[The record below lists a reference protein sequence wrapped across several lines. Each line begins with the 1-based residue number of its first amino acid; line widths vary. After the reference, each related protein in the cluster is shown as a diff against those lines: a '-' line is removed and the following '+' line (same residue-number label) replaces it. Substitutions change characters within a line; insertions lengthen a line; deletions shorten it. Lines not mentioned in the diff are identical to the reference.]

1 MATTAVLFDTAAP
14 AGSKLD
20 PAVRAEVAEVAPG
33 NLEPG
38 EVDTIHL
45 ADESVTQ
52 DKIAPGAV
60 GSPEIATGGV
70 KAINLEAGS
79 VGTAALAGGAVTAEK
94 TGTGVVTA
102 YDAAGN
108 PVPRREVE
116 LTSAQYQALVTAGTV
131 DPNTR
136 YFVS

>member
-70 KAINLEAGS
+70 KAINLGAGE
-79 VGTAALAGGAVTAEK
+79 VGTDALADGAVTAAK
-94 TGTGVVTA
+94 TGVGVVTA
-102 YDAAGN
+102 YDNAGN
-108 PVPRREVE
+108 PVSRKEVE

-136 YFVS
+136 YFVR